1 MLREVIS
8 VGKKAVKFGGT
19 SLCNAAQ
26 MKKAAEI
33 VRSDTERQVI
43 IVSAPGKRM
52 PQDEKITD
60 ILFRMQK
67 TESLKERKEIFKE
80 VQNRFDMMIDELSL
94 PLDFSEEYRY
104 ITEEANG
111 DFLISRGEYFCAK
124 IFAALLHFQ
133 FIDAKDV
140 IFFHENGMIDTEK
153 TRKTFEKEFQI
164 HEKVVIPGFYGS
176 MSNGDIHLFPR
187 GGSDITG
194 AIAADVIHADTYENF
209 TDVPGFLLADPKI
222 VKNPETVPIL
232 SYGELRRLSSMG
244 AFSIFPMR
252 HKRFLSCIPKV
263 HICFNSF
270 A

>member
-1 MLREVIS
+1 M
-8 VGKKAVKFGGT
+8 GKKAVKFGGT

-124 IFAALLHFQ
+124 ICVTTTH
-133 FIDAKDV
+133 
-140 IFFHENGMIDTEK
+140 N
-153 TRKTFEKEFQI
+153 
-164 HEKVVIPGFYGS
+164 
-176 MSNGDIHLFPR
+176 
-187 GGSDITG
+187 
-194 AIAADVIHADTYENF
+194 
-209 TDVPGFLLADPKI
+209 KI
-222 VKNPETVPIL
+222 
-232 SYGELRRLSSMG
+232 
-244 AFSIFPMR
+244 
-252 HKRFLSCIPKV
+252 
-263 HICFNSF
+263 
-270 A
+270 